1 MVTWTFRVMNLRK
14 KVSCGHFGWW
24 KGNSQA
30 RGRPLGRAT
39 RSAWSV
45 AVGGYI
51 YRLRWLPTKRRSQSL
66 HLYCWV
72 CHFMP
77 LLTTFLARQKKHLLW
92 HINDVLHKCEKISR
106 LHGFHYLGSPPC
118 HFLLVRTALRRAYT
132 PARRSKQTAQA
143 KRKGLL
149 RLLRADDPL
158 SSSSLYVLMVL
169 FLRAGQPA
177 RTSSECFALE
187 VH

>member
-1 MVTWTFRVMNLRK
+1 MA
-14 KVSCGHFGWW
+14 S
-24 KGNSQA
+24 SYI
-30 RGRPLGRAT
+30 PAT
-39 RSAWSV
+39 V
-45 AVGGYI
+45 AAD
-51 YRLRWLPTKRRSQSL
+51 K
-66 HLYCWV
+66 
-72 CHFMP
+72 
-77 LLTTFLARQKKHLLW
+77 TTFAVLTFILLGVSFHAIPDHVFGPTEKHLLW

-106 LHGFHYLGSPPC
+106 LHGFHYLESPPC

-143 KRKGLL
+143 NRKGLL

-158 SSSSLYVLMVL
+158 SLSCLYVLMVL

-177 RTSSECFALE
+177 RASSECFALE

>member
-1 MVTWTFRVMNLRK
+1 MCPIMM
-14 KVSCGHFGWW
+14 
-24 KGNSQA
+24 
-30 RGRPLGRAT
+30 
-39 RSAWSV
+39 
-45 AVGGYI
+45 
-51 YRLRWLPTKRRSQSL
+51 WLPTKRRSQSL

-72 CHFMP
+72 CPFMP
-77 LLTTFLARQKKHLLW
+77 FLTTFLARQKKHLLW

-149 RLLRADDPL
+149 SLLRADDPL
-158 SSSSLYVLMVL
+158 SLSCLYVLMVL

-177 RTSSECFALE
+177 RASSECFALE